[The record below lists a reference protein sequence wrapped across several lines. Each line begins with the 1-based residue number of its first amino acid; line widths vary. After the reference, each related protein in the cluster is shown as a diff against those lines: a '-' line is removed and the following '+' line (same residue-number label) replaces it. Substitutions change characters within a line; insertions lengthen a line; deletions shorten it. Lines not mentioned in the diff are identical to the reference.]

1 MPEKKFKVRR
11 GWAWEGVSPSHSLEK
26 KSRTKWWLLLHF
38 MNLNTDLIASK
49 TKVKN
54 SQNPIAL
61 VQKYCRMGILQMIGI
76 HQLVYKDVTRV
87 RHVLL
92 HFSRFKTFL
101 FFGHSKIKVRSCIIY
116 VYSGT
121 PLDVHVPEIL
131 LSEYEVIE
139 IQLFKIFKHQ
149 ILLDKLIMAF

>member
-1 MPEKKFKVRR
+1 MEKFKVRR
-11 GWAWEGVSPSHSLEK
+11 GWAWEGVEK
-26 KSRTKWWLLLHF
+26 KTRTKWWLLLHF
-38 MNLNTDLIASK
+38 LNLTTDLIASK

-61 VQKYCRMGILQMIGI
+61 VQKYCRMGILRMIGI
-76 HQLVYKDVTRV
+76 HQLVYKDVTSV

-101 FFGHSKIKVRSCIIY
+101 FFGHSKIKVRSCVIC

-121 PLDVHVPEIL
+121 PLVVVVVVFL
-131 LSEYEVIE
+131 LLFFFVFFFLAKSICDLNL
-139 IQLFKIFKHQ
+139 IQCSITV
-149 ILLDKLIMAF
+149 